1 MLLYTECRV
10 HRYTYFMEKIPQMNK
25 YLKPF
30 DEILRKNLP
39 TLMES
44 IVSDDERN
52 LYLLPIRGGGLGIP
66 ILEECA
72 SIQNL

>member
-1 MLLYTECRV
+1 
-10 HRYTYFMEKIPQMNK
+10 MEKIPQMNK

-44 IVSDDERN
+44 IVSDDEIN
-52 LYLLPIRGGGLGIP
+52 LYLLTSL
-66 ILEECA
+66 
-72 SIQNL
+72 